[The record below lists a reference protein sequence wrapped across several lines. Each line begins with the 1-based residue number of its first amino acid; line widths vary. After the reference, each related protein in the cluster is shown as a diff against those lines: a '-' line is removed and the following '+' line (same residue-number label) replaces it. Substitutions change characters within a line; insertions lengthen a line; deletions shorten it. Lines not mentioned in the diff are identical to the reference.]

1 MEIQQH
7 DGVVVEVAGFQQG
20 FAKRC
25 GRREMCHGREREVLG
40 LRCCCPPF
48 PPLYIGPRERGG
60 AALALPPRKGAA
72 REESFLPKAPRRCL
86 PPLGLSVFLISWR
99 MGLLGLVPLA
109 HIGQGAPLIAHVA
122 PRGWW
127 TPLVDPRTPFGTPGT
142 IPIKRETFPA
152 TKIRLPIYKSLP
164 PDHSGTSRDVRDLIR
179 DSEQLSGFRI
189 HISLQP

>member
-25 GRREMCHGREREVLG
+25 GRREMCHGREREAPGLG
-40 LRCCCPPF
+40 YGCPPF

-72 REESFLPKAPRRCL
+72 REESILPKAPRRCL
-86 PPLGLSVFLISWR
+86 PPLGLSLFSYLLR

-109 HIGQGAPLIAHVA
+109 HVGQGAPPAAHVPPPGQVA
-122 PRGWW
+122 PPGGPPGPFRWSRYN
-127 TPLVDPRTPFGTPGT
+127 TSDP
-142 IPIKRETFPA
+142 ETC
-152 TKIRLPIYKSLP
+152 
-164 PDHSGTSRDVRDLIR
+164 PDARNSTSYI
-179 DSEQLSGFRI
+179 
-189 HISLQP
+189 

>member
-1 MEIQQH
+1 MLLPSLPPPIYR
-7 DGVVVEVAGFQQG
+7 
-20 FAKRC
+20 AK
-25 GRREMCHGREREVLG
+25 GEG
-40 LRCCCPPF
+40 
-48 PPLYIGPRERGG
+48 GG
-60 AALALPPRKGAA
+60 AALPLPPRKGAA
-72 REESFLPKAPRRCL
+72 RGESFPPKAPRRCL
-86 PPLGLSVFLISWR
+86 PLLGLSLFSYLLR

-109 HIGQGAPLIAHVA
+109 HIGQGAPLTAHVA

-164 PDHSGTSRDVRDLIR
+164 PDHSGTTRDVRDLIR

-189 HISLQP
+189 HISDRKSVV